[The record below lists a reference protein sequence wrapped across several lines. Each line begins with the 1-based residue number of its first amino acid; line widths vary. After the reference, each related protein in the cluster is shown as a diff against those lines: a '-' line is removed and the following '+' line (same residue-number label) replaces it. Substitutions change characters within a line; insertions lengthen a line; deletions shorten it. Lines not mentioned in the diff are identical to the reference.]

1 MFFVPFTKA
10 GRNQRLSLSYR
21 LIGNNGVKHK
31 VCDTLRKWWQKKVP
45 RHDSH
50 KSFSIDVHIVIKAH
64 EKKSPNH

>member
-50 KSFSIDVHIVIKAH
+50 KSFSIDV
-64 EKKSPNH
+64 